1 MFFQS
6 RLKIIRKSWNFI
18 ASNKIALGNKKFKF
32 GVLHILP
39 LCVLPFYFIDI
50 FLFLDGFYG
59 RLIFATSVN
68 RHIVLFLLL
77 IITTTSTLALS
88 TDFTL
93 TRTIAENSK
102 HLSRKLWLFSCFGFV
117 LIYFRIFRICFF
129 VFWNASQS
137 ILRENFECVFFFVEN
152 YVISV

>member
-102 HLSRKLWLFSCFGFV
+102 HLSRKLRV
-117 LIYFRIFRICFF
+117 IF
-129 VFWNASQS
+129 VFRFCPNLFPYFSNLLFCLLKRFS
-137 ILRENFECVFFFVEN
+137 IDITWELWMRLFFCGKLCN
-152 YVISV
+152 